1 MGGRIANA
9 VAAACLATALA
20 ASFSAARAAEVEAAA
35 AEDGDLVA
43 LGLGGYDVLHN
54 YTAAQARVEYR
65 FHESLLYIQPLL
77 GVLGTNRKTVY
88 AYFGLR
94 SDILFFQHYVLMPVE
109 AVGYFNQGNGKVLGS
124 HIEFKSGL
132 ELAYRFDGGSRLG
145 LAFDHISNAGI
156 TAKNP
161 GTESLLL
168 VWSFPLQ
175 F

>member
-9 VAAACLATALA
+9 VVAACLMAALA
-20 ASFSAARAAEVEAAA
+20 ASGGAARA

-65 FHESLLYIQPLL
+65 FHQSLFYIKPLL
-77 GVLGTNRKTVY
+77 GVLATNRKTVY
-88 AYFGLR
+88 TYFGLR
-94 SDILFFQHYVLMPVE
+94 GDIVLFQRYVVMPVA
-109 AVGYFNQGNGKVLGS
+109 AVGYFDKGNGKDLGS
-124 HIEFKSGL
+124 HTEFKTGV

-145 LAFDHISNAGI
+145 IAFDHISNAGI

-175 F
+175 Y

>member
-1 MGGRIANA
+1 
-9 VAAACLATALA
+9 
-20 ASFSAARAAEVEAAA
+20 
-35 AEDGDLVA
+35 EDGDLVA

-65 FHESLLYIQPLL
+65 FHQSLFYIQPLL

-88 AYFGLR
+88 TYFGLR
-94 SDILFFQHYVLMPVE
+94 SDILLFHHYVVMPVE
-109 AVGYFNQGNGKVLGS
+109 AVGYFNKGNGKDLGS
-124 HIEFKSGL
+124 HTEFKSGV